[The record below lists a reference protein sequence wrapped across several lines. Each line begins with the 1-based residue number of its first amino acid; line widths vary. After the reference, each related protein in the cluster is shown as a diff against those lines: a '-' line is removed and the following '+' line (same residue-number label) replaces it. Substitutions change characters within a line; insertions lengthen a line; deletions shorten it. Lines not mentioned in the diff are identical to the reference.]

1 MADLTFLYKELTP
14 IQVGQFTEFSASL
27 NNVLSAD
34 KMQEAQQLNVVNYCA
49 DLLGALRSG
58 LPWTHLQKV
67 SETWCVVIVTNHIGK
82 SLQRNMT
89 INILLK

>member
-58 LPWTHLQKV
+58 LPWTHLT
-67 SETWCVVIVTNHIGK
+67 EGERDLLC
-82 SLQRNMT
+82 RNCHESHWKKFAEEHD
-89 INILLK
+89 N